1 MGREEIEREL
11 KEREAKC
18 KKRRKEYGRAEE
30 KSRSSEGRE
39 EKTSERRRKE
49 GRQRKGKGR
58 KREKRCDEKRKR
70 GKKEKGEREIKSGI
84 TTPPRSKPGAGG
96 WGGGWRRSRRNYSVW
111 QCRNALAFSPSVRRP
126 CDLQLPWLLTDPR
139 IWCRR

>member
-1 MGREEIEREL
+1 MGREELEREL

-18 KKRRKEYGRAEE
+18 QKGGRNTGERKRRVVVVRGE
-30 KSRSSEGRE
+30 KRRQANEG
-39 EKTSERRRKE
+39 ERRE
-49 GRQRKGKGR
+49 GKGKGR

-70 GKKEKGEREIKSGI
+70 GEKEKGEREIKSGI

-96 WGGGWRRSRRNYSVW
+96 GGWRRSRRNYSVW
-111 QCRNALAFSPSVRRP
+111 QCRNVLAFSPSVRRP
-126 CDLQLPWLLTDPR
+126 CDLQLPWLLTLPR